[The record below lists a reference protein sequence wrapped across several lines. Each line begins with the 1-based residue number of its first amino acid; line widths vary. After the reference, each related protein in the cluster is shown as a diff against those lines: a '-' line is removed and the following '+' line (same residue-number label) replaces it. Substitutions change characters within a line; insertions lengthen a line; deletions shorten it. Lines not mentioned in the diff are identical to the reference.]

1 VKKILIAS
9 EINLVLQKKNSF
21 LNRADMRVFTAAT
34 SDEALAIHR
43 SEHLDLIITQLDLPG
58 MPSGQFC
65 SLIREDQ
72 ALRDVAI
79 IMVCANNQTARAR
92 SLRLGVQAVYR
103 RPVKPA
109 LVLAKA
115 RTLLNLSLR
124 ETYRVLLSVAVE
136 GNASNQLFSCRTLDI
151 SATGM
156 LMETALSF
164 RQNDRLFCSFYLPD
178 ADTTHIMA
186 TGEVVRT
193 IQYAP
198 GADANRYGVHF
209 LDLSAEAQNALQAF
223 LAASAPQQVRIPFTP
238 KKRLNKNSRQAGR
251 RVVRKSRP

>member
-1 VKKILIAS
+1 VKNILIAS
-9 EINLVLQKKNSF
+9 EINWILQKKNSF
-21 LNRADMRVFTAAT
+21 LQRADMRVFTAAT

-58 MPSGQFC
+58 MPSERFC

-72 ALRDVAI
+72 ALRNVVI
-79 IMVCANNQTARAR
+79 IMVCANDQAARAR

-103 RPVKPA
+103 MPVKPA

-136 GNASNQLFSCRTLDI
+136 GNASDQLFSCRTLDI
-151 SATGM
+151 STTGM
-156 LMETALSF
+156 LLETTLTF
-164 RQNDRLFCSFYLPD
+164 RQNDRLFCSFHLPD

-193 IQYAP
+193 IQYTP
-198 GADANRYGVHF
+198 GTDANRYGIHF
-209 LDLSAEAQNALQAF
+209 LDLSAEAQKALQAF
-223 LAASAPQQVRIPFTP
+223 LATGSPQQVRASSTP
-238 KKRLNKNSRQAGR
+238 KKRVNKNSR
-251 RVVRKSRP
+251 